1 MGNEWLKKIK
11 NLKPQGY
18 TSGAEMALLLG
29 QELHLHEAFL

>member
-1 MGNEWLKKIK
+1 MVEKIK

-29 QELHLHEAFL
+29 QELHLHEASL